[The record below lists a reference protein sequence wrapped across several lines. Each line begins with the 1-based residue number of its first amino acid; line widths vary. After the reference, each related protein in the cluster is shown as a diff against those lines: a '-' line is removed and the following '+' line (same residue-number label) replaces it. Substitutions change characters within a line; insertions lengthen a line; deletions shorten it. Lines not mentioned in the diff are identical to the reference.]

1 VTENQITRRL
11 LKPAV
16 FLAAVAPATIVI
28 YLTWAAYNG
37 NQSAWPALTGN
48 LSANPL
54 EDITHRTG
62 LWSLRF
68 LCITL
73 AVTPLRRLTGWN
85 GAIRFRRMLGLFA
98 FFYGVLHVLTWAIL
112 DRVASLDLPDGVVS
126 WSAVRIFATAVG
138 QDIYTRK
145 FITMGFV
152 AFVAMV
158 PLALTSTA
166 GMIRRL
172 GGRRWRMLHRLIY
185 VSAVAGV
192 IHYLWLVKSDI
203 RSPAAYGLIVAILLG
218 MRIYWARKQRA
229 PARARTAVPEQGVG
243 DLHP

>member
-1 VTENQITRRL
+1 MTPNQITRWL

-16 FLAAVAPATIVI
+16 FLAAVTPAAMLI
-28 YLTWAAYNG
+28 YLTWAAYND

-54 EDITHRTG
+54 EDITHETG
-62 LWSLRF
+62 DWTLRF

-98 FFYGVLHVLTWAIL
+98 FFYATLHFLTWAIL
-112 DRVASLDLPDGVVS
+112 DRYFSLNLPDDAMS
-126 WSAVRIFATAVG
+126 WSAVRVFAASVG
-138 QDIYTRK
+138 EDIYKRK
-145 FITMGFV
+145 FITIGFA
-152 AFVAMV
+152 AFVAMW

-172 GGRRWRMLHRLIY
+172 GGRRWQRLHRLIY
-185 VSAVAGV
+185 FSAVAAV

-203 RSPAAYGLIVAILLG
+203 RQPALYGLIVGILLG
-218 MRIYWARKQRA
+218 LRVYWARVRTR
-229 PARARTAVPEQGVG
+229 PAAARSPT
-243 DLHP
+243 